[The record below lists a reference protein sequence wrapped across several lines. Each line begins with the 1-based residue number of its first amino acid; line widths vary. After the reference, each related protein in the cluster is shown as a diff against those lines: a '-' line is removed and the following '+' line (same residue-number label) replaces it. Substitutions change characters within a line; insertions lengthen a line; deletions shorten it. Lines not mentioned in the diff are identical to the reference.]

1 MDLDNIKQ
9 QYRGATLS
17 ELVQSHMKT
26 LHKEILP
33 QVIRGTLIEFEP
45 DQREMFDHYTDSYLS
60 NWLNQEKLNADLA
73 DIFDRTICDTKV
85 FIKSKNTTLTDKRIF
100 DVFHVLTLKLIK
112 LVYND
117 PDIKALIV
125 ETNSS

>member
-1 MDLDNIKQ
+1 MDLENIKQ

-26 LHKEILP
+26 LHKDILP
-33 QVIRGTLIEFEP
+33 QVIRGSSIEFESK
-45 DQREMFDHYTDSYLS
+45 QREMLDHYTDNYLS
-60 NWLNQEKLNADLA
+60 NWLNQETLNADLA
-73 DIFDRTICDTKV
+73 DVFDRTICDAKS

-100 DVFHVLTLKLIK
+100 DVFHVLTLKLTT
-112 LVYND
+112 LVYTD
-117 PDIKALIV
+117 PEIKALIV

>member
-26 LHKEILP
+26 LHEEILP

-45 DQREMFDHYTDSYLS
+45 DQRKMFDHYTDSYLS
-60 NWLNQEKLNADLA
+60 NWLNQETLNADLA
-73 DIFDRTICDTKV
+73 DIFDHAICDTKV

-125 ETNSS
+125 ETNSN

>member
-1 MDLDNIKQ
+1 MDLKNIKQ

-17 ELVQSHMKT
+17 ELIQSHMKT

-45 DQREMFDHYTDSYLS
+45 DQREMLDYYTDDYLS
-60 NWLNQEKLNADLA
+60 NWLNRETLNADLA
-73 DIFDRTICDTKV
+73 DVFDRTICDART
-85 FIKSKNTTLTDKRIF
+85 FIDSKNTTLTDKRIF
-100 DVFHVLTLKLIK
+100 DVFHVLTLKLTT
-112 LVYND
+112 LVYTD
-117 PDIKALIV
+117 PNIKALIV